1 MKWALM
7 RTPVI
12 RSCAVWLSLA
22 WCVITVAAWS
32 APANSQEPL
41 GGSALA
47 PPASEHRRV
56 DDSAT
61 VDEIDS
67 DPADVLRARN
77 VEVRPDEL
85 GLGCSAE

>member
-1 MKWALM
+1 MKWTLM

-22 WCVITVAAWS
+22 WFVITVAAWS
-32 APANSQEPL
+32 APANSEEPM
-41 GGSALA
+41 GGSAL
-47 PPASEHRRV
+47 PPASEHRSG
-56 DDSAT
+56 DDT
-61 VDEIDS
+61 GTLDEMDS
-67 DPADVLRARN
+67 GPADAPRARN

>member
-1 MKWALM
+1 MKWTLM

-47 PPASEHRRV
+47 PPASEHRSV

-67 DPADVLRARN
+67 GPADVPRARN